1 MTGIWAIAVA
11 GFGLL
16 LTVLNIVDKVVVMR
30 ERSHRPWEEMVNRIG
45 SLEEWKK
52 DVDRRLEDGDK
63 RFDGIEKGNQ
73 VTQKV
78 LLALLDY
85 YLNKDN
91 SDALDELKKARK
103 ELYDYMTEH

>member
-1 MTGIWAIAVA
+1 MIIWSIVVAAI
-11 GFGLL
+11 GLL
-16 LTVLNIVDKVVVMR
+16 LTVISIIDKVITMG
-30 ERSHRPWEEMVNRIG
+30 ERSHRPWDEMVSRIR

-52 DVDRRLEDGDK
+52 EVDRRLEEGDK

-91 SDALDELKKARK
+91 SDAIDELKKARA
-103 ELYDYMTEH
+103 ELYNYVTEH